1 MPEHAGRRPAHPGW
15 AVNGI
20 VCYCLALQDLGNGL
34 EITFD
39 LDNAITTT
47 ITVAVRILTNALSG
61 VFQKRLTGQSQH
73 PLFIN
78 FITYFLLS
86 IASLGLIIGE
96 SLPNPGREF
105 LFYSILTGVTGALGN
120 GCIVK
125 ALQTGELSVLGPV
138 NAWKS
143 VVGLVTAFVLIGERP
158 NWLGVGG
165 IGLIIVGS
173 YVVLGGGQ
181 ERLSWTIFRQPAI
194 RYRLLALVLTGIQ
207 AVFDKQVIRYS
218 NLRLAFASWA
228 VAGALFAL
236 LILLVR
242 RIDLR
247 VELLKID
254 RGVIGRGVIGNY
266 LLLTILIGLMVGS
279 TNLAFSLMPVAAAL
293 SLFQLSLLLSV
304 IFGVKL
310 FNETGLWRKL
320 AGASIMIAGSLLI
333 LLE

>member
-1 MPEHAGRRPAHPGW
+1 M
-15 AVNGI
+15 
-20 VCYCLALQDLGNGL
+20 

-73 PLFIN
+73 PLFVN

-86 IASLGLIIGE
+86 IASLVLIIGE

-158 NWLGVGG
+158 NWLGVSG

-181 ERLSWTIFRQPAI
+181 ERFSWAILRQPAI

-228 VAGALFAL
+228 VAGAVFAL

-254 RGVIGRGVIGNY
+254 HGVIGHGVIGHGVIGHGVIGNY

-279 TNLAFSLMPVAAAL
+279 TNFAFSLMPVAAAL

-310 FNETGLWRKL
+310 FNETGLRRKL
-320 AGASIMIAGSLLI
+320 AGASIMVAGSLLI

>member
-1 MPEHAGRRPAHPGW
+1 M
-15 AVNGI
+15 
-20 VCYCLALQDLGNGL
+20 
-34 EITFD
+34 
-39 LDNAITTT
+39 DNPITTT
-47 ITVAVRILTNALSG
+47 VTVVVRILTNALSN

-73 PLFIN
+73 PLVIN
-78 FITYFLLS
+78 FISYFLLS
-86 IASLGLIIGE
+86 IAGLVLIRGE
-96 SLPNPGREF
+96 SSSTLGGEF
-105 LFYSILTGVTGALGN
+105 LFYSILTGLTGALGN

-125 ALQTGELSVLGPV
+125 ALQMGELSVLGPV

-143 VVGLVTAFVLIGERP
+143 VIGLLTAFVLIGEHP
-158 NWLGVGG
+158 NWLAVGG
-165 IGLIIVGS
+165 IGLIVIGS
-173 YVVLGGGQ
+173 YVVLRAGNGAGGLTL
-181 ERLSWTIFRQPAI
+181 EVFRQPAI

-228 VAGALFAL
+228 VSGAVFAL
-236 LILLVR
+236 AILSLR

-247 VELLKID
+247 GELSRLD
-254 RGVIGRGVIGNY
+254 RGLVGNY

-293 SLFQLSLLLSV
+293 SLFQLSILLSV
-304 IFGVKL
+304 FFGVKL

-333 LLE
+333 LRSN

>member
-1 MPEHAGRRPAHPGW
+1 M
-15 AVNGI
+15 
-20 VCYCLALQDLGNGL
+20 

-86 IASLGLIIGE
+86 IASLVLIIGE

-158 NWLGVGG
+158 NWLGVSG

-181 ERLSWTIFRQPAI
+181 ERFSWAILRQPAI

-228 VAGALFAL
+228 VAGAVFAL

-254 RGVIGRGVIGNY
+254 HGVIGHGVIGHGVIGNY

-279 TNLAFSLMPVAAAL
+279 TNFAFSLMPVAAAL

-310 FNETGLWRKL
+310 FNETGLRRKL
-320 AGASIMIAGSLLI
+320 AGASIMVAGSLLI